1 MTSPRDKVVDATLAL
16 AASRDFSE
24 ATLSDIAHRAGISLA
39 DLRDLFPSKGAIIGG
54 FTRRIDRQV
63 LDALA
68 GVNLTEPA
76 RDRLQTVLT
85 KRLEALEPYRDAIA
99 SIVTWAKADPL
110 ILSAL
115 NREIVNSM
123 RYMLEAADME
133 SDGPVGALK
142 LQGLALAWSRVIDAR
157 MRYQPSAR
165 FAAWLFRIAHHLAI
179 DHIRRTHPT
188 VNADE
193 VLVGFPGLPEDDPAL
208 ALDQAEQLQRLAT
221 LVEAL
226 PTEQKK

>member
-1 MTSPRDKVVDATLAL
+1 
-16 AASRDFSE
+16 
-24 ATLSDIAHRAGISLA
+24 
-39 DLRDLFPSKGAIIGG
+39 
-54 FTRRIDRQV
+54 V

-142 LQGLALAWSRVIDAR
+142 LQGLALAWSRVIDA
-157 MRYQPSAR
+157 
-165 FAAWLFRIAHHLAI
+165 WLAG
-179 DHIRRTHPT
+179 DHFDG
-188 VNADE
+188 VNAIE
-193 VLVGFPGLPEDDPAL
+193 KELARGERYVGHAEELERLTRPARDMFTKLIGLAGGERSRHTTSDDDYPHPHA
-208 ALDQAEQLQRLAT
+208 
-221 LVEAL
+221 
-226 PTEQKK
+226 

>member
-24 ATLSDIAHRAGISLA
+24 ATLSDIAHHAGISLA

-68 GVNLTEPA
+68 GINLTEPA

-142 LQGLALAWSRVIDAR
+142 LQGLALAWSRVIDA
-157 MRYQPSAR
+157 
-165 FAAWLFRIAHHLAI
+165 WLAG
-179 DHIRRTHPT
+179 DHFDG
-188 VNADE
+188 VNAIE
-193 VLVGFPGLPEDDPAL
+193 KELARGERYVGHAEELERLTRPARDMFTKLIGLAGGERSRHTTSDDDYPHPHA
-208 ALDQAEQLQRLAT
+208 
-221 LVEAL
+221 
-226 PTEQKK
+226 